1 MSSLNSLY
9 LKLSTLKEMVDVL
22 ERKQENGIE
31 LTISINDKLTIM
43 GNQNVSAFVAQTKE
57 QREAKTNKFYVGN
70 GRTVWTDG
78 KIQAFEYKKD
88 SGQEKKA
95 ESDKQADETDLP
107 LVIMINITNED
118 NMKLMARYED
128 KHFDLAIVDPPYGIG
143 K

>member
-31 LTISINDKLTIM
+31 LTISINDTTNNY
-43 GNQNVSAFVAQTKE
+43 NQNVSAFVAQTKE

-78 KIQAFEYKKD
+78 KIIAFEYKND
-88 SGQEKKA
+88 TAETKKA
-95 ESDKQADETDLP
+95 ETDNNGDNPVLP
-107 LVIMINITNED
+107 
-118 NMKLMARYED
+118 
-128 KHFDLAIVDPPYGIG
+128 F
-143 K
+143 

>member
-31 LTISINDKLTIM
+31 LTISINDTTNNY
-43 GNQNVSAFVAQTKE
+43 NQNVSAFVSQTKD

-88 SGQEKKA
+88 LGQERKS
-95 ESDKQADETDLP
+95 ESDKQDDDGDLP
-107 LVIMINITNED
+107 
-118 NMKLMARYED
+118 
-128 KHFDLAIVDPPYGIG
+128 F
-143 K
+143 

>member
-22 ERKQENGIE
+22 ERKQENGISI
-31 LTISINDKLTIM
+31 TVSINDEVNNY
-43 GNQNVSAFVAQTKE
+43 GQNISAFVAQTKE
-57 QREAKTNKFYVGN
+57 QREAKANKFYVGN

-107 LVIMINITNED
+107 W
-118 NMKLMARYED
+118 
-128 KHFDLAIVDPPYGIG
+128 
-143 K
+143 

>member
-22 ERKQENGIE
+22 ERKQENGISI
-31 LTISINDKLTIM
+31 TVSINDEVNNY
-43 GNQNVSAFVAQTKE
+43 GQNISAFVSQTKE
-57 QREAKTNKFYVGN
+57 QREAKANKFYVGN

-95 ESDKQADETDLP
+95 KSDKKAEETDLP
-107 LVIMINITNED
+107 
-118 NMKLMARYED
+118 
-128 KHFDLAIVDPPYGIG
+128 F
-143 K
+143 

>member
-22 ERKQENGIE
+22 ERKQENGISI
-31 LTISINDKLTIM
+31 TVSINDEVNNY
-43 GNQNVSAFVAQTKE
+43 GQNISAFVAQTKE
-57 QREAKTNKFYVGN
+57 QREAKTKKFYIGN

-95 ESDKQADETDLP
+95 ESDKKAEETDLP
-107 LVIMINITNED
+107 
-118 NMKLMARYED
+118 
-128 KHFDLAIVDPPYGIG
+128 F
-143 K
+143 

>member
-31 LTISINDKLTIM
+31 LTISINDTTNNY
-43 GNQNVSAFVAQTKE
+43 NQNISAFVAQTKE

-88 SGQEKKA
+88 SGQERKA
-95 ESDKQADETDLP
+95 ESDNNGDNPVLP
-107 LVIMINITNED
+107 
-118 NMKLMARYED
+118 
-128 KHFDLAIVDPPYGIG
+128 F
-143 K
+143 

>member
-31 LTISINDKLTIM
+31 LTISINDTTNNY
-43 GNQNVSAFVAQTKE
+43 NQNVSAFVAQTKE

-78 KIQAFEYKKD
+78 KITAFEYKKD
-88 SGQEKKA
+88 TAETKKA
-95 ESDKQADETDLP
+95 ETDKNYLGCKP
-107 LVIMINITNED
+107 F
-118 NMKLMARYED
+118 Y
-128 KHFDLAIVDPPYGIG
+128 
-143 K
+143 

>member
-31 LTISINDKLTIM
+31 LTISINDTTNNY
-43 GNQNVSAFVAQTKE
+43 NQNVSAFVAQTKE

-78 KIQAFEYKKD
+78 KIIAFEYKKD
-88 SGQEKKA
+88 TAETKKA
-95 ESDKQADETDLP
+95 ETDNNGDDPNLP
-107 LVIMINITNED
+107 
-118 NMKLMARYED
+118 
-128 KHFDLAIVDPPYGIG
+128 F
-143 K
+143 

>member
-22 ERKQENGIE
+22 ERKQENGISI
-31 LTISINDKLTIM
+31 TVSINDEVNNY
-43 GNQNVSAFVAQTKE
+43 GQNISAFVAQTKE
-57 QREAKTNKFYVGN
+57 QREAKTKKFYIGN

-88 SGQEKKA
+88 SAQETKA

-107 LVIMINITNED
+107 W
-118 NMKLMARYED
+118 
-128 KHFDLAIVDPPYGIG
+128 
-143 K
+143 

>member
-31 LTISINDKLTIM
+31 LTISINDTTNNY
-43 GNQNVSAFVAQTKE
+43 NQNVSAFVAQTKE

-78 KIQAFEYKKD
+78 KIIAFEYKKD
-88 SGQEKKA
+88 TAETKKA
-95 ESDKQADETDLP
+95 ETDNNGDNPVLP
-107 LVIMINITNED
+107 
-118 NMKLMARYED
+118 
-128 KHFDLAIVDPPYGIG
+128 F
-143 K
+143 

>member
-31 LTISINDKLTIM
+31 LTISINDTTNNY
-43 GNQNVSAFVAQTKE
+43 NQNVSAFLAQTKE

-78 KIQAFEYKKD
+78 KITAFEYKKD
-88 SGQEKKA
+88 TSETKKA
-95 ESDKQADETDLP
+95 ETNNNGDDPNLP
-107 LVIMINITNED
+107 
-118 NMKLMARYED
+118 
-128 KHFDLAIVDPPYGIG
+128 F
-143 K
+143 

>member
-22 ERKQENGIE
+22 ERKQENGISI
-31 LTISINDKLTIM
+31 TVSINDEVNNY
-43 GNQNVSAFVAQTKE
+43 GQNISAFVAQTKE

-88 SGQEKKA
+88 NAQERKA
-95 ESDKQADETDLP
+95 ENDKQADETDL
-107 LVIMINITNED
+107 
-118 NMKLMARYED
+118 A
-128 KHFDLAIVDPPYGIG
+128 F
-143 K
+143 

>member
-1 MSSLNSLY
+1 MASLNSLY

-31 LTISINDKLTIM
+31 LTISINDTTNNY
-43 GNQNVSAFVAQTKE
+43 NQNVSAFVAQTKE

-88 SGQEKKA
+88 TGQERKD

-107 LVIMINITNED
+107 
-118 NMKLMARYED
+118 
-128 KHFDLAIVDPPYGIG
+128 F
-143 K
+143 

>member
-9 LKLSTLKEMVDVL
+9 LKLSTLKEMIDVL

-31 LTISINDKLTIM
+31 LTISINDTTNNY
-43 GNQNVSAFVAQTKE
+43 NQNVSAFVAQTKE

-88 SGQEKKA
+88 NAQERKA

-107 LVIMINITNED
+107 W
-118 NMKLMARYED
+118 
-128 KHFDLAIVDPPYGIG
+128 
-143 K
+143 